1 MSVKATV
8 MAFAALVAI
17 AATPALAGDPA
28 TRDHPSD
35 ACKAQLR
42 DSLYAP
48 GAAIKGSVHEG
59 SGYGRWPADIVV
71 ECSGECPEQ
80 SAF

>member
-1 MSVKATV
+1 MSRKAIV
-8 MAFAALVAI
+8 MAFVVLMATAAS
-17 AATPALAGDPA
+17 PALAGDSA
-28 TRDHPSD
+28 TQDRPSD

-48 GAAIKGSVHEG
+48 GAAIKGFAHEG

>member
-1 MSVKATV
+1 MSKKTIVLAFIALMAT
-8 MAFAALVAI
+8 AAS
-17 AATPALAGDPA
+17 PALAGDSA
-28 TRDHPSD
+28 TQDRPGE

-48 GAAIKGSVHEG
+48 GAAIKGFAHEG
-59 SGYGRWPADIVV
+59 SGYGRWPTDIVV
-71 ECSGECPEQ
+71 ECFGDCPEQ